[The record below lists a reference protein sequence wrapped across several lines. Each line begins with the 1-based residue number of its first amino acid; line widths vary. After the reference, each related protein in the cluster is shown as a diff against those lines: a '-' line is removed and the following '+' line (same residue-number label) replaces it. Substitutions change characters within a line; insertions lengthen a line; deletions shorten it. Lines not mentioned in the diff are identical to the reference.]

1 VSWRVVEPHF
11 TARSLQVAAMAEPLQ
26 VIGIELSTTGT
37 KAGDVIDFSPTLSS
51 YSANSIKGAQVQRR
65 LKK

>member
-1 VSWRVVEPHF
+1 
-11 TARSLQVAAMAEPLQ
+11 MAEPLQ